1 MTLLGR
7 KRRWRRG
14 EGVGWGMLPSS
25 WSPAVKAVGGREE
38 EDPSHSSLC
47 CGRVQRKPE
56 CTRLEC
62 VALEET
68 LRQEGVGRVGRLAWW
83 VGSQA

>member
-38 EDPSHSSLC
+38 EDPSC
-47 CGRVQRKPE
+47 EK
-56 CTRLEC
+56 
-62 VALEET
+62 
-68 LRQEGVGRVGRLAWW
+68 
-83 VGSQA
+83 